1 MNASSEKPGTKNAKS
16 RPAWTPWQSVL
27 AFGLVS
33 LSVDMVYEGMRA
45 MVGPYLGTLG
55 ATALTVGLVTGAGES
70 IALMFRLVTG
80 AWADRNAN
88 YWRMTVIGYLITVIS
103 VPMLAIAPFVG
114 SAGLALAICLILIER
129 TGKAIRG
136 PAKSALLARVAEP
149 IGRGKG
155 FGVHKALD
163 QVGSFSGPL
172 LLAGIATLTSVLWI
186 GFAFLAIPGVL
197 GLLVL
202 AMLKRRSPFLNETHP
217 PESHPTF
224 ETNSWTGF
232 GKAAIGSDLP
242 KTFHLFA
249 VACSLAMAGL
259 MTFGVISYRFVEDGI
274 VTISVV
280 PLTYALAMAMA
291 ALAALGTGK
300 YFDQIGG
307 RILLVVPVLVTIAPF
322 GVFADTLVVVLVG
335 VVIWGFAYGVLDS
348 TVKAFVAN
356 LIPEQRRATAFGV
369 FAGIQGVGALVGGGL
384 AGALIESNTS
394 LLIFLIAVLQLLSFT
409 LMWKVTKPSD
419 QLVVDWKELE

>member
-1 MNASSEKPGTKNAKS
+1 MKS
-16 RPAWTPWQSVL
+16 TDEEISPSQPKTWTAWQSVL
-27 AFGLVS
+27 AFGMVS

-55 ATALTVGLVTGAGES
+55 ASALTVGLVTGAGES
-70 IALMFRLVTG
+70 IALIFRLVTG
-80 AWADRNAN
+80 AWADRHAN
-88 YWRMTVIGYLITVIS
+88 YWRMTIIGYLITVIS

-114 SAGLALAICLILIER
+114 TAGLAVAVCLILIER

-172 LLAGIATLTSVLWI
+172 LLAGLATLTGVLWI

-202 AMLKRRSPFLNETHP
+202 AMLKRRSPILNEP
-217 PESHPTF
+217 QIAPTAPIT
-224 ETNSWTGF
+224 ETDSWKGF

-242 KTFHLFA
+242 RTFHLFA
-249 VACSLAMAGL
+249 IACALAMSGL
-259 MTFGVISYRFVEDGI
+259 MTFGVISYRFVEEGI
-274 VTISVV
+274 IAINAV

-291 ALAALGTGK
+291 ALAALWTGK
-300 YFDQIGG
+300 YFDQVGG
-307 RILLVVPVLVTIAPF
+307 RILLVVPVLVAIAPF
-322 GVFADTLVVVLVG
+322 GVFAETLAVVLVG
-335 VVIWGFAYGVLDS
+335 VVIWGGAYGVLDS

-356 LIPEQRRATAFGV
+356 LVPAPRRATAFGV
-369 FAGIQGVGALVGGGL
+369 FAGIQGLGALAGGGL
-384 AGALIESNTS
+384 AGALIENHTS
-394 LLIFLIAVLQLLSFT
+394 ILIVVIAVVQVFAFGLL
-409 LMWKVTKPSD
+409 WKITKPT
-419 QLVVDWKELE
+419 QTLVVDWKGVE

>member
-1 MNASSEKPGTKNAKS
+1 MKS
-16 RPAWTPWQSVL
+16 TDNQDRYNQPKTWTAWQSVL
-27 AFGLVS
+27 AFGMVS

-55 ATALTVGLVTGAGES
+55 ASALTVGLVTGAGES

-80 AWADRNAN
+80 AWADRHDN

-114 SAGLALAICLILIER
+114 SAGLAVAICLILIER

-172 LLAGIATLTSVLWI
+172 LLAGLATLTGVLWV

-197 GLLVL
+197 GLFVL
-202 AMLKRRSPFLNETHP
+202 AMLKRRAPILNEP
-217 PESHPTF
+217 QQPEATRTA
-224 ETNSWTGF
+224 EADSWKSF
-232 GKAAIGSDLP
+232 AKATMGSDLP
-242 KTFHLFA
+242 RTFHLFA
-249 VACSLAMAGL
+249 VACALAMAGL
-259 MTFGVISYRFVEDGI
+259 MTFGVISYRFVQVGI
-274 VTISVV
+274 VSINAV

-291 ALAALGTGK
+291 ALAALWTGK
-300 YFDQIGG
+300 YFDRVGG
-307 RILLVVPVLVTIAPF
+307 RILLVVPILVAVASF
-322 GVFADTLVVVLVG
+322 GVFANTLAVVLVG
-335 VVIWGFAYGVLDS
+335 VVIWGGAYGVLDS

-356 LIPEQRRATAFGV
+356 LVPAPRRATAFGV
-369 FAGIQGVGALVGGGL
+369 FAGIQGLGALAGGGL
-384 AGALIESNTS
+384 AGALIENQTS
-394 LLIFLIAVLQLLSFT
+394 ILIIVIAVVQVFAFALL
-409 LMWKVTKPSD
+409 WRITKPT
-419 QLVVDWKELE
+419 QKLVVDWKGVE